1 MKKAINIWAF
11 PGGLA
16 GEKDIVDA
24 MREAKEVGFAGIE
37 LSIAAEGMLTHKTSE
52 ARCRSLRKAAREI
65 GIEIV
70 GVATGQLWAWP
81 LTDPSKRGRER
92 ARTFVAAALERTA
105 WFGAKAVLVVP
116 IGDDDVNF
124 PEVLKALKRIRYTGP
139 ITAEVLNFTG
149 DTNVV
154 ARTHREMD
162 GVLDGA

>member
-24 MREAKEVGFAGIE
+24 MREAKEVGFGGIE
-37 LSIAAEGMLTHKTSE
+37 LSIAAEGVLTHKMSE
-52 ARCRSLRKAAREI
+52 ARCRTLRQAAREI

-92 ARTFVAAALERTA
+92 VRTFVAAALEQTA
-105 WFGAKAVLVVP
+105 WLGAKVMLVVP
-116 IGDDDVNF
+116 GCVHADFIPKCPTTSSTRRPGPSFDVW
-124 PEVLKALKRIRYTGP
+124 PKWPSASR
-139 ITAEVLNFTG
+139 
-149 DTNVV
+149 
-154 ARTHREMD
+154 
-162 GVLDGA
+162 